1 MIDTYEMRKRGRKG
15 IKMPGKIT
23 MINMLWMVM
32 ITGML
37 TATVALYDNKKVD
50 TSKVYGPFASARS
63 VSVLGQY

>member
-15 IKMPGKIT
+15 TKMPGKIT

-32 ITGML
+32 VTGML
-37 TATVALYDNKKVD
+37 TATIALYDNQKVD

>member
-15 IKMPGKIT
+15 MNMPGKIT
-23 MINMLWMVM
+23 MINVLWMAM

-37 TATVALYDNKKVD
+37 TATVALYDNQKID
-50 TSKVYGPFASARS
+50 ASKVYGPYASARS

>member
-1 MIDTYEMRKRGRKG
+1 MIDTYEKRQRGRKG

-37 TATVALYDNKKVD
+37 TATIALYDNQKVD
-50 TSKVYGPFASARS
+50 ASKVYGPFASART

>member
-37 TATVALYDNKKVD
+37 TATVALYDNQKVD
-50 TSKVYGPFASARS
+50 TSKLYGPFASARS
-63 VSVLGQY
+63 VGVLGQY